1 MGLKALFITPYEL
14 KQKSIID
21 GNTDADKLVHQI
33 EVAQD
38 MHIQNYLGGRLYDK
52 LQQLKIDGL
61 LEDDSPDSDYK
72 ELTNEYI
79 KPMLIWFT
87 QLEYLPF
94 AMFKISNGGIN
105 KHRGQESDTVDFRDV
120 DRMQSK
126 ITDRAE
132 FYTKRFLDYI
142 CFNSQKFPEYN
153 NNSNGDMYPD
163 KDADSFSTFVL

>member
-1 MGLKALFITPYEL
+1 MKALFISIADL
-14 KQKSIID
+14 KAKSIID
-21 GNTDADKLVHQI
+21 GNTDADKLIHQI

-52 LQQLKIDGL
+52 LQDLILSGDIDL
-61 LEDDSPDSDYK
+61 PANSDYK
-72 ELTNEYI
+72 DLRDDYI

-94 AMFKISNGGIN
+94 AMFKIDNGGIN
-105 KHRGQESDTVDFRDV
+105 RHRGQESDTVDFRDV

-142 CFNSQKFPEYN
+142 CFNSQRFPEYN

-163 KDADSFSTFVL
+163 KDADSFSSFVL

>member
-1 MGLKALFITPYEL
+1 MKALFISIADL
-14 KQKSIID
+14 KAKSIID
-21 GNTDADKLVHQI
+21 GNTDADKLIHQI

-38 MHIQNYLGGRLYDK
+38 MHIQNYLGGRLYEK
-52 LQQLKIDGL
+52 LQDLILSGEID
-61 LEDDSPDSDYK
+61 DVDNSDYK
-72 ELTNEYI
+72 ALRDDYI

-87 QLEYLPF
+87 QLEHLPF
-94 AMFKISNGGIN
+94 AMFKIDNGGIN
-105 KHRGQESDTVDFRDV
+105 RHRGQESDTVDFRDV

-163 KDADSFSTFVL
+163 KDANSFSSFVL

>member
-1 MGLKALFITPYEL
+1 MKALFITIADL
-14 KQKSIID
+14 KAKSIID
-21 GNTDADKLVHQI
+21 GNTDADKLIHQI

-38 MHIQNYLGGRLYDK
+38 MHIQNYLGGNLYDK
-52 LQQLKIDGL
+52 LQELILSGDIDL
-61 LEDDSPDSDYK
+61 PANSDYK
-72 ELTNEYI
+72 ALRDSYI

-94 AMFKISNGGIN
+94 AMFKIDNGGIN

-163 KDADSFSTFVL
+163 KDANSFSSFVL

>member
-1 MGLKALFITPYEL
+1 MKALFISIADL
-14 KQKSIID
+14 KAKSIID
-21 GNTDADKLVHQI
+21 GNTDADKLIHQI

-52 LQQLKIDGL
+52 LQELILSGDVDL
-61 LEDDSPDSDYK
+61 PVNSDYK
-72 ELTNEYI
+72 ALRDDYI

-94 AMFKISNGGIN
+94 AMFKINNGGIT
-105 KHRGQESDTVDFRDV
+105 KHRSQEAESVDFRDV
-120 DRMQSK
+120 DRMQSR

-163 KDADSFSTFVL
+163 KDADSFSSFVL

>member
-1 MGLKALFITPYEL
+1 MKALFISIADL
-14 KQKSIID
+14 KAKSIID
-21 GNTDADKLVHQI
+21 GNTDADKLIHQI

-52 LQQLKIDGL
+52 LQDLILSGDIDL
-61 LEDDSPDSDYK
+61 PVNSDYK
-72 ELTNEYI
+72 ALRDDYI

-94 AMFKISNGGIN
+94 AMFKIDNGGIN
-105 KHRGQESDTVDFRDV
+105 RHRGQESDTVDFRDV

-132 FYTKRFLDYI
+132 FYTKRFIDYI

-163 KDADSFSTFVL
+163 KDADSFSSFVL